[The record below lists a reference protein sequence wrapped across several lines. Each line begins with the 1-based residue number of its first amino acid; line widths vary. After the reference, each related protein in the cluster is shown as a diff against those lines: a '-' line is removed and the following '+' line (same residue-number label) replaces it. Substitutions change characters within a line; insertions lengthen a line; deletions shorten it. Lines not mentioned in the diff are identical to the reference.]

1 MTSVAVAS
9 LTFAQE
15 KTPVNEALT
24 FNKDGAKRYADI
36 HWPDGFH
43 PEQADFFAH
52 NEIVVKASCKTVWDH
67 IIEAEKWPSGYS
79 NSHNMKLLN
88 SANGKL
94 HEDTRFSWDTFGLH
108 VDCRIGEFVANSRI
122 GWFEDSNGTNAYH
135 TFPLL
140 DVDEGCHI
148 ITEEVV
154 KGKGAVEF
162 RHAVHEGHDLW
173 LKALKDLSESKA
185 RS

>member
-1 MTSVAVAS
+1 MATQPGLTDTSHDERRRSVANIR
-9 LTFAQE
+9 TE
-15 KTPVNEALT
+15 KTPMNEALT

-67 IIEAEKWPSGYS
+67 VIEAEKWPSWYS

-88 SANGKL
+88 SADGKL
-94 HEDTRFSWDTFGLH
+94 HEDTRFSGDTFGLH
-108 VDCRIGEFVANSRI
+108 VHCRIGEFVANSRI
-122 GWFEDSNGTNAYH
+122 GDSNGTNA
-135 TFPLL
+135 
-140 DVDEGCHI
+140 
-148 ITEEVV
+148 ITPSCCSTWT
-154 KGKGAVEF
+154 KAVTSLP
-162 RHAVHEGHDLW
+162 R
-173 LKALKDLSESKA
+173 

>member
-1 MTSVAVAS
+1 
-9 LTFAQE
+9 
-15 KTPVNEALT
+15 
-24 FNKDGAKRYADI
+24 
-36 HWPDGFH
+36 
-43 PEQADFFAH
+43 
-52 NEIVVKASCKTVWDH
+52 
-67 IIEAEKWPSGYS
+67 
-79 NSHNMKLLN
+79 MKLLN